1 MLLKTLNRVKKGS
14 KKVPLRLVLV
24 VPFLLQIFGV
34 VGLTG
39 WFSLR
44 NGQKAVHELA
54 TQLRLEVSDRVR
66 QHLDVYLAT
75 PQQINQI
82 NVEAINLGLLNLQD
96 FQRTERYFWKQ
107 MQVFDVGYISYGNK
121 KGEYIGVER
130 LNDGRFLINEVSQ
143 KSELGKLFVYA
154 TDKQGNRT
162 KQIEVKKWD
171 PRTEAWYTEP
181 IKTGK
186 PIWTSIY
193 PWEDKPEVLSIS
205 SSYPIYNKT
214 KTIVGVLSIDLILSQ
229 ISNFLDRLEVS
240 RSGKTFILER
250 NGLLVAS
257 SGKVQPFTVINGKAQ
272 RLKALESSDA
282 LIRLTTQSLLKQ
294 FGRLSTIQENQQI
307 DFRLNNQRNFVQVTP
322 WQDKFGL
329 DWLIVVVVPEADFME
344 QIDANTR
351 TTILLC
357 LAALGLA
364 TLLGLITSR
373 WISFPILRLSE
384 ASKKIANG
392 ELDQN
397 VEVEGV
403 TELGVLAHSFNQM
416 ALQLKQSFE
425 ELEIRVEQRT
435 AELKEAKETAD
446 SANRAKSEFL
456 ANMSHELR
464 TPLNAILGFTQL
476 LIRDSSLNQVHQ
488 ENLAI
493 ISRSGEHL
501 LSLINDVLEMSK
513 IEAGKISLNENSF
526 DLYRMLDTLE
536 GMLRLKAESKGL
548 QLIVECDPNVPRY
561 VLSDESKLR
570 QVLINLLGNAIKFT
584 QKGSIT
590 LRVRSE
596 MGRGG
601 APLRLGEGENSLLI
615 PGQTNK
621 SLSLSPPHPLT
632 PSSPHPLTPGLRP
645 ATLTPHLWFEVED
658 TGPGIAPAEL
668 DTLFEAFAQT
678 ETGRKSQEGTG
689 LGLTISRHF
698 VQMMGG
704 DITVSS
710 TLGKG
715 TIFAFDVQVTYAEA
729 GGFVEAQLTGSVQSI
744 RRVIGLE
751 SDQPVY
757 RILVVDDRWENRQLL
772 IKLLSAVGFE
782 VREAVNGQEAIALW
796 ESWEPHLI
804 WMDMRMPV
812 IDGYEATKQIK
823 AQLKGQATAIIA
835 LTASAFE
842 EERCIV
848 LSAGCDDFVRKPFQ
862 EEVLFEKMAQ
872 YLGVRYVYQEQRPA
886 ISIWSKDSQAKTEL
900 NTSLQEALVAMPD
913 SWVAQLHKAAT
924 QADDELI
931 FQLIEQIPESNT
943 PLVNA
948 LTDLVNNLRFDKI
961 IDLTQH
967 AIE

>member
-1 MLLKTLNRVKKGS
+1 
-14 KKVPLRLVLV
+14 
-24 VPFLLQIFGV
+24 
-34 VGLTG
+34 
-39 WFSLR
+39 
-44 NGQKAVHELA
+44 
-54 TQLRLEVSDRVR
+54 
-66 QHLDVYLAT
+66 
-75 PQQINQI
+75 
-82 NVEAINLGLLNLQD
+82 
-96 FQRTERYFWKQ
+96 
-107 MQVFDVGYISYGNK
+107 
-121 KGEYIGVER
+121 
-130 LNDGRFLINEVSQ
+130 
-143 KSELGKLFVYA
+143 
-154 TDKQGNRT
+154 
-162 KQIEVKKWD
+162 
-171 PRTEAWYTEP
+171 
-181 IKTGK
+181 
-186 PIWTSIY
+186 
-193 PWEDKPEVLSIS
+193 
-205 SSYPIYNKT
+205 
-214 KTIVGVLSIDLILSQ
+214 
-229 ISNFLDRLEVS
+229 
-240 RSGKTFILER
+240 
-250 NGLLVAS
+250 
-257 SGKVQPFTVINGKAQ
+257 
-272 RLKALESSDA
+272 
-282 LIRLTTQSLLKQ
+282 
-294 FGRLSTIQENQQI
+294 
-307 DFRLNNQRNFVQVTP
+307 
-322 WQDKFGL
+322 
-329 DWLIVVVVPEADFME
+329 
-344 QIDANTR
+344 
-351 TTILLC
+351 
-357 LAALGLA
+357 
-364 TLLGLITSR
+364 
-373 WISFPILRLSE
+373 
-384 ASKKIANG
+384 
-392 ELDQN
+392 
-397 VEVEGV
+397 
-403 TELGVLAHSFNQM
+403 
-416 ALQLKQSFE
+416 
-425 ELEIRVEQRT
+425 
-435 AELKEAKETAD
+435 
-446 SANRAKSEFL
+446 
-456 ANMSHELR
+456 
-464 TPLNAILGFTQL
+464 
-476 LIRDSSLNQVHQ
+476 
-488 ENLAI
+488 
-493 ISRSGEHL
+493 
-501 LSLINDVLEMSK
+501 
-513 IEAGKISLNENSF
+513 
-526 DLYRMLDTLE
+526 
-536 GMLRLKAESKGL
+536 
-548 QLIVECDPNVPRY
+548 
-561 VLSDESKLR
+561 LR

-590 LRVRSE
+590 LRVRGVS
-596 MGRGG
+596 
-601 APLRLGEGENSLLI
+601 
-615 PGQTNK
+615 GQWSVVFDRASYAGNEFR
-621 SLSLSPPHPLT
+621 HPASVSSKEQRTTDKEQRTTDNGQLT
-632 PSSPHPLTPGLRP
+632 TDNGQLTTDNGQ
-645 ATLTPHLWFEVED
+645 LTIQFEVED